1 MEKYR
6 KVFQGN
12 PDFNK
17 SAFLNWRI
25 YKNDPIGNLISMG
38 QGFIKSSKFTLELC
52 IKDNHDKIGDE
63 LIFPILTNLNHG
75 IELYFKALIWT
86 LNSIQSNGDNFPKT
100 HNLYD
105 LMLHSLKGIEA
116 LDGKEVLEEFTQTS
130 ITLLDYIKEIN
141 ETIKTDSKSDNLDFS
156 RYPLNRKLE
165 SHFYLN
171 TYQNVEID
179 MPNLLEIINKIEIIL
194 DDRVNYF
201 YYHRLLE

>member
-12 PDFNK
+12 PDYKK
-17 SAFLNWRI
+17 SAFVNWRVD
-25 YKNDPIGNLISMG
+25 KDDPIGNLISMG

-52 IKDNHDKIGDE
+52 ITDNSDKIGDE

-86 LNSIQSNGDNFPKT
+86 LNKIQSNEDVFPKT
-100 HNLYD
+100 HNLYN
-105 LMLHSLKGIEA
+105 LMTHSLEKIEA
-116 LDGKEVLEEFTQTS
+116 VDGKEVLEEFTLTS

-156 RYPLNRKLE
+156 RYPFSKKLE
-165 SHFYLN
+165 NHFYLN

-179 MPNLLEIINKIEIIL
+179 MPNLLEIINKIETIL

>member
-1 MEKYR
+1 MKKSS

-17 SAFLNWRI
+17 SAFLNWRVD
-25 YKNDPIGNLISMG
+25 KNDPIGNLISIG

-52 IKDNHDKIGDE
+52 IKDNHEKIGDE

-86 LNSIQSNGDNFPKT
+86 LNLIQSNEEKFPKT
-100 HNLYD
+100 HNLYH
-105 LMLHSLKGIEA
+105 LMNKSLESIEA
-116 LDGKEVLEEFTQTS
+116 VDGKETLENFTS
-130 ITLLDYIKEIN
+130 ASASLLDYINEIN
-141 ETIKTDSKSDNLDFS
+141 ETIKTNSKSDNNDFS
-156 RYPLNRKLE
+156 RYPFSIKFEN
-165 SHFYLN
+165 HFYLN
-171 TYQNVEID
+171 TYENVEID
-179 MPNLLEIINKIEIIL
+179 MINLLEIISNIEAIL

>member
-1 MEKYR
+1 MKKHR

-17 SAFLNWRI
+17 SAFLNWRVE
-25 YKNDPIGNLISMG
+25 KNDPIGNLISMG

-52 IKDNHDKIGDE
+52 IKDNDDKIGDE

-86 LNSIQSNGDNFPKT
+86 LNSIQSNESNFPKT

-105 LMLHSLKGIEA
+105 LMIKSLKSIEA
-116 LDGKEVLEEFTQTS
+116 VDGKEAVEDFTSTS
-130 ITLLDYIKEIN
+130 NTLLDYIKEIN
-141 ETIKTDSKSDNLDFS
+141 ETIKTDNKSDNLDFS
-156 RYPLNRKLE
+156 RYPFSRKLKN
-165 SHFYLN
+165 HFYLK
-171 TYQNVEID
+171 TYENVEID
-179 MPNLLEIINKIEIIL
+179 MTNLLEIISKIETIL

-201 YYHRLLE
+201 YYHRLLK

>member
-17 SAFLNWRI
+17 SAFVNWRVD
-25 YKNDPIGNLISMG
+25 KDDPIGNLISMG

-52 IKDNHDKIGDE
+52 IKDNSDKIGDE

-75 IELYFKALIWT
+75 IELYLKALIWT
-86 LNSIQSNGDNFPKT
+86 LNNIQSNESIFPKT
-100 HNLYD
+100 HNLYN
-105 LMLHSLKGIEA
+105 LMIHSLERIED
-116 LDGKEVLEEFTQTS
+116 LDGKEALEEFTQTS

-141 ETIKTDSKSDNLDFS
+141 ETIKTDSNSGNLDFS
-156 RYPLNRKLE
+156 RYPFSRKLE
-165 SHFYLN
+165 NHFYLN

-179 MPNLLEIINKIEIIL
+179 MPNLLEIINKIETIL